1 MLQFM
6 IRMIPVSL
14 FLLPNSLLNLIGIN
28 YMGTGGS
35 ALGKLH
41 PSFYLSLAALG
52 FTFLLSRS
60 VAGHF
65 SNAVKGTYRLP
76 MAAAILTTFV
86 TMILSR
92 SGTGDFS
99 AAIVTFLTPAIVA
112 YVFQFASTKSRQFI
126 YNFLVIF
133 FAINSLVGL
142 VELVT
147 SWRLLPYY
155 VSDQIITFD
164 RRPTALLGH
173 PLLNALLTGAFLLAM
188 ITRQITLGQKV
199 PQLLQMALHGA
210 AIFAFGGRA
219 SLAFLVII
227 SGIYAL
233 RHSGLIVR
241 AKVRQSV
248 RSMALVISGILF
260 FVVLTVTGVTETLLD
275 RFVNATDS
283 TNTRFA
289 ALSLLE
295 MLSFREWL
303 IGVEGPARTFYLNVL
318 QTPFGIEISVIAMIY
333 VYGLPLAALLI
344 WSTYRLL
351 FQWASNDYPGK
362 RYLVVFFIM
371 STLTSLSIG
380 SKSLLISQF
389 LIILFCLPAALEEKQ
404 KQSAGNLQLTPKSAR

>member
-126 YNFLVIF
+126 YNFLVMF

-404 KQSAGNLQLTPKSAR
+404 KQSAGNPQLTPKSAR

>member
-41 PSFYLSLAALG
+41 PSFYLSLTALG

-389 LIILFCLPAALEEKQ
+389 LIILFCLPAALEEQQ
-404 KQSAGNLQLTPKSAR
+404 KESAGNLQLTPKSAR